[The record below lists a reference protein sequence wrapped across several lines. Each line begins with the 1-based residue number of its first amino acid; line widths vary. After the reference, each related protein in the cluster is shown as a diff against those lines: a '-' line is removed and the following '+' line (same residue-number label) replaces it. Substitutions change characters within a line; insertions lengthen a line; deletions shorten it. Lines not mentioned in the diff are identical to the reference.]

1 MTGWDS
7 LIGHERVVQSLR
19 RAVTEDRP
27 NHAYLFL
34 GAPGVGK
41 RTVADTLARALVC
54 AQDDPACRP
63 CGECAPCSKVL
74 AGSHPDV
81 WAEEPSGKSHMIS
94 SDQIT
99 ELQRRLSY
107 RRAEGRYRIVI
118 LDEANHTG
126 TQAQNKLLKTLEE
139 PPEGTVLILCAVHPG
154 QLLITVRSRCQK
166 LALGIVAPQTIEPWL
181 VEQHGAAPHDAARA
195 AAASR
200 GIPGLAVALLDSERS
215 AERQARVGGLSEALS
230 GNREAIDL
238 LVSSVDRDRPACE
251 EVFTT
256 LQQLLRDAML
266 DSAEAL
272 TDPIHPG
279 ALPDQGLLSSLG
291 PRQLADRIARV
302 EVCRERLRRNVG
314 PAVLLEDLLVYL
326 SVESPRP

>member
-7 LIGHERVVQSLR
+7 LIGHQRVVQSLQ

-27 NHAYLFL
+27 NHAYLLL

-41 RTVADTLARALVC
+41 RAVADTLARALVC
-54 AQDDPACRP
+54 AHDTPACRP
-63 CGECAPCSKVL
+63 CGECGPCGKVS
-74 AGSHPDV
+74 AGTHPDV
-81 WAEEPSGKSHMIS
+81 WVEEPSGKSHSIS
-94 SDQIT
+94 TDQIT
-99 ELQRRLSY
+99 ELQRKLSY
-107 RRAEGRYRIVI
+107 RRAEGRYRVVV
-118 LDEANHTG
+118 LDEANRTG

-166 LALGIVAPQTIEPWL
+166 ITLGIVAPDTIEPWL
-181 VEQHGAAPHDAARA
+181 VDRHGAAPHEAARA
-195 AAASR
+195 ANGSR
-200 GIPGLAVALLDSERS
+200 GLPGLAVALLDSERS
-215 AERQARVGGLSEALS
+215 AERQARLTGLSEALTGKRDS
-230 GNREAIDL
+230 IDL
-238 LVSSVDRDRPACE
+238 LVTSVDRDRAACE
-251 EVFTT
+251 EVLTT
-256 LQQLLRDAML
+256 LQELLRDAML
-266 DSAEAL
+266 AGAGAL

-279 ALPDQGLLSSLG
+279 ALPERGLLSSLS

-302 EVCRERLRRNVG
+302 EVSRERLRRNVG

>member
-7 LIGHERVVQSLR
+7 LIGHKRAVQSLQ

-27 NHAYLFL
+27 NHAYLLL

-41 RTVADTLARALVC
+41 RTVADMLARALVC
-54 AQDDPACRP
+54 AADDPSCRP
-63 CGECAPCSKVL
+63 CDQCGPCGKVL

-81 WAEEPSGKSHMIS
+81 WAEEPSGKFHTIS
-94 SDQIT
+94 TDQIT

-107 RRAEGRYRIVI
+107 RRAEGRHRVVI
-118 LDEANHTG
+118 LDEANRTG

-139 PPEGTVLILCAVHPG
+139 PPEGTILILCAVHPG

-166 LALGIVAPQTIEPWL
+166 LALGIVSPQTIEPWL
-181 VEQHGAAPHDAARA
+181 IEQHDATPQQAATA
-195 AAASR
+195 AAGSR
-200 GIPGLAVALLDSERS
+200 GLPGLAVALLDSDRS
-215 AERQARVGGLSEALS
+215 AERQARLSGLSEALA
-230 GNREAIDL
+230 GKREAIDL
-238 LVSSVDRDRPACE
+238 LVTSVDRDRAACG
-251 EVFTT
+251 EVLNT
-256 LQQLLRDAML
+256 LQELLRDAML
-266 DSAEAL
+266 EGAQAL
-272 TDPIHPG
+272 TSPIHPG
-279 ALPDQGLLSSLG
+279 ALPEQGLLSALG

-302 EVCRERLRRNVG
+302 EVSRERLRRNVG